1 MGLDSVT
8 AWVIVRRYDE
18 LDENTE
24 DDLPISAPI
33 AMKLK
38 QNSNFNDLKS
48 QIRSWL
54 SLPENGI
61 VIKLRRM
68 DEKLITLTSLLEG
81 SSEQNP
87 FVMDIARIHQNS
99 PVSPRLA
106 YSPTYIESV
115 RSKIN
120 CLEQRVQRVELLVP
134 EFQSRRL
141 ATIEQTMQQLSS
153 KVNFLD
159 KRLDELAPV
168 EWKAQFQQSTVTS

>member
-18 LDENTE
+18 IESTAKDSLVKTM
-24 DDLPISAPI
+24 PI

-38 QNSNFNDLKS
+38 QNSNFNELKS

-54 SLPENGI
+54 GLPEHGI
-61 VIKLRRM
+61 VIKLRRK
-68 DEKLITLTSLLEG
+68 DEKLVTLTLLLEG
-81 SSEQNP
+81 STEQNP
-87 FVMDIARIHQNS
+87 FILDIARIHQNS
-99 PVSPRLA
+99 PISPRLA
-106 YSPTYIESV
+106 LSPSYVESV

-120 CLEQRVQRVELLVP
+120 CLEKRVERVEMLVP
-134 EFQSRRL
+134 EFQSRRM
-141 ATIEQTMQQLSS
+141 ATIEQTMQQLST

-168 EWKAQFQQSTVTS
+168 EWKAQFHQSFVTS

>member
-18 LDENTE
+18 L
-24 DDLPISAPI
+24 A
-33 AMKLK
+33 
-38 QNSNFNDLKS
+38 
-48 QIRSWL
+48 
-54 SLPENGI
+54 
-61 VIKLRRM
+61 
-68 DEKLITLTSLLEG
+68 
-81 SSEQNP
+81 
-87 FVMDIARIHQNS
+87 